1 MSILNNLRKE
11 RDITSQEGEAWFEEA
26 NQLAHSLD
34 LTPDEMQEALNL
46 LQELKKER
54 AKTNCIKK
62 QRKLLQEL
70 TRYV

>member
-11 RDITSQEGEAWFEEA
+11 LDIASQECTLWLEEA

-34 LTPDEMQEALNL
+34 LTPDEMQAALNL
-46 LQELKKER
+46 LQELKRSR
-54 AKTNCIKK
+54 ALTNVVKK
-62 QRKLLQEL
+62 QRKLLHEL

>member
-11 RDITSQEGEAWFEEA
+11 LDIESQEGAAWLEEA

-46 LQELKKER
+46 LRELKKEQ
-54 AKTNCIKK
+54 AITNGIKK
-62 QRKLLQEL
+62 HRKLLQEL